1 MVRITRPTPPE
12 LPATRL
18 PGGAPAPV
26 VRPRKRVTLL
36 LVIAAI
42 FAAPFVLIAT
52 IASAQGRRR

>member
-1 MVRITRPTPPE
+1 MVRITRPTPPD

-18 PGGAPAPV
+18 PGAAPAPV

-36 LVIAAI
+36 LVLAAI
-42 FAAPFVLIAT
+42 CAAPFVLIAT